1 MDYKIVGRTG
11 KIQKCLNILQYR
23 GGLSMFLGIDL
34 GTTYSVG
41 SYIKENG
48 EPDVIV
54 NSEGTR
60 ITPSVVYFEGADSI
74 IVGQVAKDNCFI
86 KPEDVVST
94 VKNYIGKKDIFRS
107 SYGNEYTPEVVSS
120 FILRKIVADA
130 NNYLNLD
137 QPIKD
142 VIITI
147 PAYFTDAQRKATEDA
162 SKLAGLNLLA
172 MINEPTAAALY
183 YAYKTK
189 LNQANILIYDLG
201 GGTFDVTI
209 IHVEDDD
216 ITVKSTGGLSKVGGR
231 FFDQNIVDYICD
243 YMNEKYDIDL
253 QDAEYLEDYQEVLTK
268 AEKCKIQLSAKDSA
282 SIVIK
287 IGKIKEVIEISRDF
301 LEQKVGKLYQRTE
314 FVVKKAIRDA
324 GLEYKDINKVILVGG
339 SSRIPFVEERLATL
353 IGIKPSKDVN
363 PDEVVALGA
372 ALYGEHLMK
381 EGYQNKNIIDVCSHS
396 IGIVTIDKES
406 GKKINSVQIPRN
418 SSLPADVTNQFKT
431 MIDYQPMIE
440 LSITEGEFEELSDVT
455 VISTFMI
462 DLPPNLKKGTKVA
475 IRIQLDKNQL
485 VHIYV
490 KIDEGKLER
499 EFSIQRNA
507 NLNEDDLAKYTGL
520 IADYSIN

>member
-1 MDYKIVGRTG
+1 
-11 KIQKCLNILQYR
+11 
-23 GGLSMFLGIDL
+23 MFLGIDL

-41 SYIKENG
+41 AYIKENG

-54 NSEGTR
+54 NCEGSR
-60 ITPSVVYFEGADSI
+60 ITPSVVYFEEANSI

-94 VKNYIGKKDIFRS
+94 VKNYMGKKEIFKS
-107 SYGNEYTPEVVSS
+107 SYGDEYTPEVISS
-120 FILRKIVADA
+120 FILRKIVVDA
-130 NNYLNLD
+130 NSYLNLEY
-137 QPIKD
+137 PIKD
-142 VIITI
+142 VVITI

-162 SKLAGLNLLA
+162 CKLAGLNLLA

-189 LNQANILIYDLG
+189 SSQANILIYDLG

-209 IHVEDDD
+209 IHIENDD

-243 YMNEKYDIDL
+243 YMNDKYDIDL
-253 QDAEYLEDYQEVLTK
+253 QDEEYLEDYQELFMK
-268 AEKCKIQLSAKDSA
+268 AEKCKIQLSAKDS
-282 SIVIK
+282 STISIK
-287 IGKIKEVIEISRDF
+287 IGKIKETIDITREF
-301 LEQKVGKLYQRTE
+301 LEQKVAKLYQRTE

-324 GLEYKDINKVILVGG
+324 GLENSDINKVILVGG
-339 SSRIPFVEERLATL
+339 SSRIPFVEEKLGAL

-381 EGYQNKNIIDVCSHS
+381 EGQQKNIVDVCSHS
-396 IGIVTIDKES
+396 IGIVTIDKVT
-406 GKKINSVQIPRN
+406 GKKVNTIQIARN
-418 SSLPADVTNQFKT
+418 SSLPVDVTNHFRT
-431 MIDYQPMIE
+431 MIDYQPAIE
-440 LSITEGEFEELSDVT
+440 LSVTEGEFEELSDVT
-455 VISTFMI
+455 VISTFII

-490 KIDEGKLER
+490 KVDEGRLEK

-507 NLNEDDLAKYTGL
+507 NLSEDDLARYTGL
-520 IADYSIN
+520 VADYSIN